1 MEKQNNLMWCYI
13 GKNKGQVIM
22 TCSKKEWDIICKAL
36 DLVRKSKVYKRSK
49 SEN

>member
-36 DLVRKSKVYKRSK
+36 DLVRKSKVYKCSK